1 MFTWNELV
9 ALGLI
14 NTFKDPELVIYFMSI
29 LAPLRRNFVEE
40 EARDWHQ
47 SLRINK
53 ADRWKNVE
61 ILKKE
66 RKFSMMNS
74 SVPITC
80 TLPFDGGMWRRSCL
94 LLKSIR
100 YFRKNF
106 IREVLRYNEDFDD
119 ELEYAGTL
127 HIDQYLPDKIKTV
140 NSILN
145 GANQIYRNFDS
156 ILDIQEALLDFE
168 LFNCGPDEEVE
179 DPYVEPVYILI
190 DKLKIKSKWNETIE
204 IIG

>member
-29 LAPLRRNFVEE
+29 LKPLRRNFVEE

-53 ADRWKNVE
+53 EDRWKNVE

-80 TLPFDGGMWRRSCL
+80 TLPFDGDMWRRSCL
-94 LLKSIR
+94 LLKSIH
-100 YFRKNF
+100 YFRKGFLKYPGSCRTERLDGEEEEMSYKQKINTVILMLGDTLTSQDF
-106 IREVLRYNEDFDD
+106 RNQWNLSDIREAMEDFILFEDTD
-119 ELEYAGTL
+119 HAYSGDPDLEATEKPFIIVEKFRINGK
-127 HIDQYLPDKIKTV
+127 DKPIM
-140 NSILN
+140 N
-145 GANQIYRNFDS
+145 
-156 ILDIQEALLDFE
+156 
-168 LFNCGPDEEVE
+168 
-179 DPYVEPVYILI
+179 
-190 DKLKIKSKWNETIE
+190 
-204 IIG
+204 IIN